1 MIQNGINNEYFEW
14 LFDLVCENRFSRQI
28 SYRKLLTYLH
38 STVFS
43 YSIPNDANRAEDGI
57 NLRYRFVIARDY
69 YDVDYRYDL
78 VGGPCTMLEMVAALA
93 LRCEETLMDDPT
105 IGNRTSQWFWSMIVN
120 LGLGDM
126 YDENYDEIYVEEVVT
141 RFLRREYDPDG
152 NGGLFTIRNCPTDLR
167 KVPIWY
173 QFNWY
178 LDRFV

>member
-1 MIQNGINNEYFEW
+1 MMQDGINNEYFEW
-14 LFDLVCENRFSRQI
+14 LFDMVCGERFSSCI

-43 YSIPNDANRAEDGI
+43 YSIPNDANRADDGI
-57 NLRYRFVIARDY
+57 SLRYRFLNERDY
-69 YDVDYRYDL
+69 DTDYIDDL
-78 VGGPCTMLEMVAALA
+78 GGSCTMFEMVTALA

-126 YDENYDEIYVEEVVT
+126 YDENYDEEYVDEVVT
-141 RFLRREYDPDG
+141 RFLRRDYDPDG
-152 NGGLFTIRNCPTDLR
+152 NGGLFTIRNCRKDLR
-167 KVPIWY
+167 KAAIWH